1 MTGKPGTLQSIGSQ
15 RVGHHLATKQQQ
27 QQQLGL
33 CCRSGLA
40 LVVVLRLLTAKALRR
55 MGFSTCSSRAQV
67 AAHHSLGALEHR
79 LRSYGAWHVGSSQTR
94 DRTCVYC
101 IGR

>member
-1 MTGKPGTLQSIGSQ
+1 MTGKPGTLQSMGSQ
-15 RVGHHLATKQQQ
+15 RAGHHLATKQQQ
-27 QQQLGL
+27 QLGL
-33 CCRSGLA
+33 CCLSGLA
-40 LVVVLRLLTAKALRR
+40 LVVVLGLLTVKALRR

-67 AAHHSLGALEHR
+67 AAHHSPGALEHR

-101 IGR
+101 TGR